1 MTMMVKPPVIV
12 LLLTT
17 LGFSS
22 LPSSSEAATDMT
34 ESQLRQTEIREEEE
48 RDILSVVCSL
58 ESGEWRHRA
67 EERGERTKSA
77 GSHGVSPP
85 PGAR

>member
-58 ESGEWRHRA
+58 E
-67 EERGERTKSA
+67 RT
-77 GSHGVSPP
+77 
-85 PGAR
+85 R